1 MSSPPIQ
8 SVEDLTEEDVQKEK
22 VKQLKSTSPPRSKL
36 DAFLRKELEFLGAAQ
51 TLIGLICCFFG
62 VTQEFI
68 LDFLKPKKDLFSA
81 SYMGYPIW
89 GGLLF
94 TISGSLL
101 IASER
106 KGAKY
111 LVQSSLVM
119 AILSSV
125 VAGIGIR
132 IIWSNLKQTSSI
144 FHKCQNQ
151 QIEEFCFAV
160 TFLTETAVMVLCL
173 TVLELGIGILL
184 SVNEII
190 GKIVETW
197 IAKHHTVYQ
206 EAVYEELGIY
216 DPTAENIELQKA
228 TRTESRESL
237 QSRIYQL
244 PEELRET

>member
-8 SVEDLTEEDVQKEK
+8 SVEDPTEEDVQEK
-22 VKQLKSTSPPRSKL
+22 VKQLKSTPPPRSKL
-36 DAFLRKELEFLGAAQ
+36 EAFLRKELEFLGAAQ
-51 TLIGLICCFFG
+51 TMIGLICCFFG
-62 VTQEFI
+62 VTHEFI

-111 LVQSSLVM
+111 LIQSSLVM
-119 AILSSV
+119 AVLSSV
-125 VAGIGIR
+125 VAGIGIK
-132 IIWSNLKQTSSI
+132 IVWSNLKQTSSI
-144 FHKCQNQ
+144 FQKCQNQ
-151 QIEEFCFAV
+151 QIGEFCFAV
-160 TFLTETAVMVLCL
+160 TFLTETAIMVLFL

-184 SVNEII
+184 SVNELI
-190 GKIVETW
+190 GKIVEIW
-197 IAKHHTVYQ
+197 IAKHHKTYQ
-206 EAVYEELGIY
+206 EALYEELAIY
-216 DPTAENIELQKA
+216 DPVAENIELQRD

-244 PEELRET
+244 PEELQKT

>member
-8 SVEDLTEEDVQKEK
+8 SVEDPTEEDVQEK
-22 VKQLKSTSPPRSKL
+22 VKQLKSTPPPRSKL
-36 DAFLRKELEFLGAAQ
+36 EAFLRKELEFLGAAQ
-51 TLIGLICCFFG
+51 TMIGLICCFFG
-62 VTQEFI
+62 VTHEFI

-111 LVQSSLVM
+111 L
-119 AILSSV
+119 
-125 VAGIGIR
+125 
-132 IIWSNLKQTSSI
+132 
-144 FHKCQNQ
+144 
-151 QIEEFCFAV
+151 
-160 TFLTETAVMVLCL
+160 ETAIMVLFL

-184 SVNEII
+184 SVNELI
-190 GKIVETW
+190 GKIVEIW
-197 IAKHHTVYQ
+197 IAKHHKTYQ
-206 EAVYEELGIY
+206 EALYEELAIY
-216 DPTAENIELQKA
+216 DPVAENIELQRD

-244 PEELRET
+244 PEELQKT